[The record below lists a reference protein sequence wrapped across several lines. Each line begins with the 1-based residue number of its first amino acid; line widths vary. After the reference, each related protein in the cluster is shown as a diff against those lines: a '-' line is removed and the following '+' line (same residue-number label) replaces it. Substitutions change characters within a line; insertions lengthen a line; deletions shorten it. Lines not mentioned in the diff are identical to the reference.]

1 MIREGY
7 LRNNYK
13 RKISLCYPDALETGY
28 CGALVIGKQ
37 RIKSITIL
45 DDNDKKFDVEAPL
58 DISIEEFKRILLN
71 DNNQPFFLEFN
82 LDNKNKLQDLVDKS

>member
-45 DDNDKKFDVEAPL
+45 DDNDTYYKGIKKFY
-58 DISIEEFKRILLN
+58 
-71 DNNQPFFLEFN
+71 
-82 LDNKNKLQDLVDKS
+82 NKLGKRCIVELH